1 EDQVD
6 VEVIALQGE
15 PSLSCDDAEALA
27 ELEQERLD
35 PIDDRLLEV
44 ALEPGGPFL
53 QIEELEDL
61 RQSLEQEG
69 CDLPLQL
76 SDGPALLGGLDLVEG
91 AGALVLDA
99 DEGEVVAPAQGRGK
113 GRRAVGARKAQRCRA
128 F

>member
-1 EDQVD
+1 VLGGGEPLAVLIAELEVDEDEAAQQPVVEDQVD

-76 SDGPALLGGLDLVEG
+76 SDGPALL
-91 AGALVLDA
+91 
-99 DEGEVVAPAQGRGK
+99 
-113 GRRAVGARKAQRCRA
+113 
-128 F
+128 